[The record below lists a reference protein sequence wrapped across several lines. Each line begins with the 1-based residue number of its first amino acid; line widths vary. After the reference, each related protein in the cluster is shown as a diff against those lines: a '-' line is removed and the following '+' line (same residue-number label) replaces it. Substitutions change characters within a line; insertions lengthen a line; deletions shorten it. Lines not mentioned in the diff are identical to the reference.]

1 MGALRRRLLG
11 TLALWLVGA
20 AILRITL
27 VPPERCPDVS
37 ASEAREA
44 AGESAAWISRALKTD
59 GTYVYEVDA
68 EGDPRPGYNLVRHAG
83 VTMSL
88 YQWAAAGDDA
98 LLDDADRALA
108 YMRRNLVRRDD
119 WAAFATPGT
128 TPKLGSSAL
137 MLVSLAHRRIATD
150 DDRFDELMDEVA
162 RFLVVQQRDD
172 GGFLELYDLAGDRP
186 DPRYTSRYATGEAFW
201 ALALM
206 HRLFPGE
213 GWDRPTRSVARYL
226 AVERDDEDDFPF
238 PPWPDQW
245 AAYGLAE
252 MAAWPDAGHGGRVLG
267 APEVA
272 YAERLA
278 GRFGLLLRTE
288 SKRTEGGLTELV
300 LYRPARAAGLGT
312 WVEGSTSLWRLA
324 GADDRL
330 APLREELAGRVACG
344 AGMLADR
351 QVEGGPEL
359 VDGAWFTDDISRM
372 DDQQHAL
379 SGLLLGADAVDGD
392 R

>member
-1 MGALRRRLLG
+1 VGAVPRRLLG

-20 AILRITL
+20 ALLRTTL
-27 VPPERCPDVS
+27 LPPERCPDVD
-37 ASEAREA
+37 AARATAAAAEA
-44 AGESAAWISRALKTD
+44 AGWIERALRDD

-68 EGDPRPGYNLVRHAG
+68 EGEPRPGYNVVRHAG

-88 YQWAAAGDDA
+88 YQWIAAGDDS
-98 LLDDADRALA
+98 LLDEADRALA
-108 YMRRNLVRRDD
+108 YMRENLVRRDD

-128 TPKLGSSAL
+128 APKLGASAL
-137 MLVSLAHRRIATD
+137 LLVSLAHRRLGTGED
-150 DDRFDELMDEVA
+150 THDELMADVA
-162 RFLVVQQRDD
+162 RFLLVQQRDD
-172 GGFLELYDLAGDRP
+172 GGFLELYDLGRDRA

-206 HRLFPGE
+206 HRLFPDD
-213 GWDRPTRSVARYL
+213 GWDEPTRKVARYL
-226 AVERDDEDDFPF
+226 AVERDEEDDFPF

-252 MAAWPDAGHGGRVLG
+252 MAAWPGGGHGGRVLDQ
-267 APEVA
+267 PEAA
-272 YAERLA
+272 YARRLA

-288 SKRTEGGLTELV
+288 SKRREGGLTELV

-312 WVEGSTSLWRLA
+312 WVEASTSMWRLSRL
-324 GADDRL
+324 DDRL
-330 APLREELAGRVACG
+330 APLHDDITERMTCG
-344 AGMLADR
+344 AGILADR
-351 QVEGGPEL
+351 QTDGGADL
-359 VDGAWFTDDISRM
+359 VDGAWFTDGVSRM

-379 SGLLLGADAVDGD
+379 SGLLLTAEALEDD